1 MKRGLLGELYF
12 FQVEQEKGIKMATIN
27 PMRVLDSWN
36 RSSEANPPYLPII
49 GGIKQ
54 IVLKTEYILGL
65 RISIPLDGSC
75 WSVLVLSEL
84 IPVNTRQ
91 AQSHRKTE

>member
-1 MKRGLLGELYF
+1 M
-12 FQVEQEKGIKMATIN
+12 
-27 PMRVLDSWN
+27 
-36 RSSEANPPYLPII
+36 
-49 GGIKQ
+49 
-54 IVLKTEYILGL
+54 VLKTEYILGL

-91 AQSHRKTE
+91 AQSHRKTEVRDACSTMDTSLLVVT